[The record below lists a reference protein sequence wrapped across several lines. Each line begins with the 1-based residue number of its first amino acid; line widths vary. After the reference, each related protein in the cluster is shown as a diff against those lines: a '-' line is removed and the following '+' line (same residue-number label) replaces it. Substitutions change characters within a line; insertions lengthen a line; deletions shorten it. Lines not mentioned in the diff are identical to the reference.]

1 MHDANG
7 VLIPSSSCALI
18 LHPTQ
23 SNNALNGLAVVPF
36 AQNAMNKRRIRRPFS
51 VAEVELLV
59 QAVEELGTGR
69 QVRCRIS
76 LKLNV
81 IGS

>member
-1 MHDANG
+1 ME
-7 VLIPSSSCALI
+7 PFI

-23 SNNALNGLAVVPF
+23 ANNGLNGLAVVPF
-36 AQNAMNKRRIRRPFS
+36 AQNAINKRRIRRPFS

-69 QVRCRIS
+69 QVR
-76 LKLNV
+76 
-81 IGS
+81 